1 MTELFAAAGLFAD
14 VAVAVPAGTTF
25 TYAVPQEF
33 SDRIAAGKRVL
44 VPFKNHEITGYVVE
58 THQRASGRKLRNI
71 TEVLDEH
78 PVFDEAFLQLTRRI
92 SEYYCSS
99 WGEAIEY
106 ALPKWIKHGKK
117 AERYLKRAGA
127 RTTEERE
134 TKPED
139 FKLSREQE
147 EALDVIRLS
156 LKQQTPRPIL
166 LQGVTGSGKS
176 EVYIRTIREVLE
188 AGKSAIVLVPEI
200 TLTEQLKLFFEKHF
214 GNFLEILHSKL
225 SEGERF
231 AAWTRIREQS
241 GSVVLGP
248 RSAVFAPVKNLGLI
262 IMDEE
267 HEGSYK
273 QETTP
278 RYHARQVALWRC
290 NIEKALFVMGSAT
303 PSMESMYACE
313 TGQFVKKELR
323 TRIDQKPMP
332 QVMIVDLKEQAAIQK
347 RQVTLSHILSRE
359 IEKNLKA
366 GEGTL
371 LLLNRRGYSSQVF
384 CPKCGHAETC
394 TACHVSLTFHQ
405 EKDILVCHYCN
416 FQKKPSPKCS
426 SCGSPELRYL
436 GSGTERI
443 ESELARWYPKARI
456 ERMDTDSVRRK
467 GSHEEILK
475 KFRAQ
480 EIDILIGTQM
490 IAKGFDF
497 PHVTLVGVIQA
508 DIGLILPDFRS
519 TEKTFQLLTQVA
531 GRAGRGTK
539 PGRVVI
545 QTYSPKHDAIVLA
558 RTHDTQ
564 KFYDTLKT
572 ERKQHH
578 YPPYQQL
585 VNIIVRSRDEKKAYL
600 FARELRDRIK
610 ESMSDAKK
618 ETSVMEIIGPSPLP
632 FYKLRGQFRW
642 HVMLKQP
649 PREELLQK
657 LKETLDSLKKPSGVQ
672 AAIDVDPVNI
682 L

>member
-1 MTELFAAAGLFAD
+1 MTELFTAADKFAD
-14 VAVAVPAGTTF
+14 VAVAVPAGSAF
-25 TYAVPQEF
+25 TY
-33 SDRIAAGKRVL
+33 RIPSELEDKICPGKRVL
-44 VPFKNHEITGYVVE
+44 VPFKNHETTGYVVE
-58 THQRASGRKLRNI
+58 THQRAGNRKLKDVI
-71 TEVLDEH
+71 EVLDDS
-78 PVFDEAFLQLTRRI
+78 PVFDEAFLNLTRRI
-92 SEYYCSS
+92 SDYYCSS
-99 WGEAIEY
+99 WGEAIEN

-117 AERYLKRAGA
+117 ADRYLKRSRKESKHEEATA
-127 RTTEERE
+127 EPELKLTT
-134 TKPED
+134 
-139 FKLSREQE
+139 EQE
-147 EALDVIRLS
+147 ETLAVIQLS
-156 LKQQTPRPIL
+156 LSQQSPRPIL
-166 LQGVTGSGKS
+166 IQGVTGSGKS
-176 EVYIRTIREVLE
+176 EIYIRTIKLVLE
-188 AGKSAIVLVPEI
+188 KGKSAIVLVPEI

-214 GNFLEILHSKL
+214 GSSLEILHSKL

-231 AAWTRIREQS
+231 AAWTRIRENT
-241 GSVVLGP
+241 GRVVLGP
-248 RSAVFAPVKNLGLI
+248 RSAVFAPVQSLGLI

-273 QETTP
+273 QETAP

-290 NIEKALFVMGSAT
+290 EIEKGLFLMGSAT
-303 PSMESMYACE
+303 PSMEAMYACE
-313 TGQFVKKELR
+313 TGKFVKKELR
-323 TRIDQKPMP
+323 TRIDKKPMP

-347 RQVTLSHILSRE
+347 RQVILSHILSRE

-366 GEGTL
+366 GEGTI

-394 TACHVSLTFHQ
+394 SSCHVSLTFHQ
-405 EKDILVCHYCN
+405 EKNILVCHYCN
-416 FQKKPSPKCS
+416 FQKKPVSSCS
-426 SCGSPELRYL
+426 SCGAADVRYL

-443 ESELARWYPKARI
+443 ESEIARWFPKARI
-456 ERMDTDSVRRK
+456 ERMDTDTVRRK
-467 GSHEEILK
+467 GSHEDILK
-475 KFRAQ
+475 RFRAG
-480 EIDILIGTQM
+480 EVDILIGTQM

-564 KFYDTLKT
+564 KFYDTLKS

-578 YPPYQQL
+578 YPPYEQL
-585 VNIIVRSRDEKKAYL
+585 VNIIVRSKDEKKAYL
-600 FARELRDRIK
+600 FAREFRDAIK
-610 ESMSDAKK
+610 AEGTQTEGNAAFI
-618 ETSVMEIIGPSPLP
+618 EIIGPSPLP

-642 HVMLKQP
+642 HVMIKQP
-649 PREELLQK
+649 PSSDLLKQIK
-657 LKETLDSLKKPSGVQ
+657 RTLDGIKKPAGVQ
-672 AAIDVDPVNI
+672 AAIDVDPMNI